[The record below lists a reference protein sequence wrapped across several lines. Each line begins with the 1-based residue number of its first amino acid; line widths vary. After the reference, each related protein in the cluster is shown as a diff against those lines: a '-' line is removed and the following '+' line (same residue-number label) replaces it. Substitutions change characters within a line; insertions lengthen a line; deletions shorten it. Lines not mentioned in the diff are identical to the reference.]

1 MSQFRG
7 TSPFNL
13 DDERLLLWEKFQ
25 FYSDNLENTTF
36 KEYLVHYS
44 TPETREIGEKVIESM
59 LQEIPDAQTRA
70 KTEEY
75 LQKIVDGGKD
85 LYF

>member
-1 MSQFRG
+1 M
-7 TSPFNL
+7 
-13 DDERLLLWEKFQ
+13 
-25 FYSDNLENTTF
+25 TTF

-59 LQEIPDAQTRA
+59 LQEVPDAQTRA